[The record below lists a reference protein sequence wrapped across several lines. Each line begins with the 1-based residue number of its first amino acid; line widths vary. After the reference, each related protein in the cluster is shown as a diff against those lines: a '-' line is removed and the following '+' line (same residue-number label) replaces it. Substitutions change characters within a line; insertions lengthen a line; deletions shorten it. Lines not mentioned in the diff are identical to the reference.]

1 MCFVDRITY
10 SCTHIENVYTD
21 ECEAPGKRCAK
32 HITPRTSDSVCPNC
46 LEKTAP
52 VERQT
57 AIVDFYDN
65 LKGYLTHSFEL
76 TNTFDHDI
84 LVPQVQRIIEII
96 EEQKSNA
103 LVELELKIA
112 IEVAKKKADG
122 EEFAEGSGGGW
133 I

>member
-10 SCTHIENVYTD
+10 LCTHIENVYTD

-32 HITPRTSDSVCPNC
+32 HITPRTSDS
-46 LEKTAP
+46 
-52 VERQT
+52 
-57 AIVDFYDN
+57 
-65 LKGYLTHSFEL
+65 
-76 TNTFDHDI
+76 
-84 LVPQVQRIIEII
+84 VQRIIEII